1 MKSKIYLR
9 FQDLQE
15 NTNIQKINS
24 WHDTNNGWCH
34 NMVDNSNF
42 LPKKNMFIKVP
53 ITAIWIS
60 LPWIRETQKKTIFD
74 FILPLFVNSPWNC
87 WIMRYRPVRV
97 RIFERDYSWI
107 SSPDGWRN
115 SVALSTWNS
124 NFQSVINYYSA
135 VVSEISE
142 QNSAKWACDFTTSFT
157 DSGYRERTI
166 EYRQE
171 HTLEEASRTF
181 KVSISTIRKWEK

>member
-1 MKSKIYLR
+1 MRPVLAHKTGFKWKSRPSCWRRKGGRRTLLGAGPPIIVAN
-9 FQDLQE
+9 F
-15 NTNIQKINS
+15 NTIISPVLGSVQPIL
-24 WHDTNNGWCH
+24 TGGCI
-34 NMVDNSNF
+34 F
-42 LPKKNMFIKVP
+42 LPRN
-53 ITAIWIS
+53 TSSHSQYNGGNQNAINQT
-60 LPWIRETQKKTIFD
+60 WIRETQKKTIFD

-157 DSGYRERTI
+157 DSGDI
-166 EYRQE
+166 
-171 HTLEEASRTF
+171 LMM
-181 KVSISTIRKWEK
+181 